1 MAPRVEPDR
10 DGSPPDQL
18 TLTRILQAATTVPDH
33 GGLHPWRFA
42 VVSGPGKERLAD
54 ALAAGVQ
61 LLQGPEVPD
70 SVVAKMRG
78 KAFAAPCTIVLIASP
93 DTESNVPEWEQ
104 VASASCTG
112 YAMVLA
118 ANALGLGAV
127 WKSAAVLDTPPV
139 RAAVR
144 PDRGREVAGL
154 DQRRLAHLTAQEAT
168 AGAPSSR
175 GADHR
180 HRYRRFPVEP
190 GTVVLPL
197 GPSVADEQAHR
208 AVVGRLPA

>member
-1 MAPRVEPDR
+1 MEPARAGWWLEAMVAPRVEPDR
-10 DGSPPDQL
+10 DGSPPDQH
-18 TLTRILQAATTVPDH
+18 TLTRILEAATTVPDH

-61 LLQGPEVPD
+61 LQKGPEVPA

-93 DTESNVPEWEQ
+93 DSESNVPEWEQ

-112 YAMVLA
+112 YAIVLA

-139 RAAVR
+139 RTLFALTEDERLLGWINVGSPTTR
-144 PDRGREVAGL
+144 PKKQQPEPPPL
-154 DQRRLAHLTAQEAT
+154 DALITIIDT
-168 AGAPSSR
+168 DPSPPPAP
-175 GADHR
+175 
-180 HRYRRFPVEP
+180 
-190 GTVVLPL
+190 
-197 GPSVADEQAHR
+197 
-208 AVVGRLPA
+208 